1 MKIALNNDYGGWALT
16 KRIIRELGYNPG
28 TEDCYFFEDRIKR
41 NDPKLVELI
50 TKDIIHNEKSVY
62 GIAEIPD
69 NVTDWE
75 ISEYDGWESVIY
87 VLDGKIHHRNAD
99 LFRDI
104 DDDEGHRIIDGLNM
118 LKKYKEE
125 TK

>member
-1 MKIALNNDYGGWALT
+1 MKIALNNYYGGWGLT
-16 KRIIRELGYNPG
+16 NQMVYRLGYDPYVLDRY
-28 TEDCYFFEDRIKR
+28 EVADRIKR

-50 TKDIIHNEKSVY
+50 MKDIIHNEKSVY

-69 NVTDWE
+69 EVTDWE

-99 LFRDI
+99 LFRDF
-104 DDDEGHRIIDGLNM
+104 DYDGRSRIIDGL
-118 LKKYKEE
+118 KYAKEYKEE